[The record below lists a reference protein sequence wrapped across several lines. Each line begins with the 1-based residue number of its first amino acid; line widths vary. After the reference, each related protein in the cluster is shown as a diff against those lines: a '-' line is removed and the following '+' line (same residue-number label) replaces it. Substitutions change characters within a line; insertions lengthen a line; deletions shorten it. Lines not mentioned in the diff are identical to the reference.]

1 VSESLL
7 GCAEKNKRQ
16 EKKMKRLI
24 SEKVVPFLK
33 VDTIIKLTLKK
44 QYPTKRFES
53 VRFQL
58 WQEGNGRYQEMYGIE
73 K

>member
-1 VSESLL
+1 
-7 GCAEKNKRQ
+7 
-16 EKKMKRLI
+16 MKRLI